1 MTRRIAMET
10 WTSWYIRKPFKSIS
24 SFLNDRH
31 QRIVLNGQ
39 RSDLAPILAG
49 VPQGSILGLLSF

>member
-1 MTRRIAMET
+1 MET